1 MPVAYHRF
9 VCVILGI
16 RVQVRGQRSDVTP
29 TLFVCNHVSYLD
41 IEVMGGLVPASFVA
55 KAEVAT
61 WPFFSTLA
69 KAQRT
74 IFIERRTG
82 KTSASRDEML
92 RRLNTGDNLML
103 FPEGTSSDGTR
114 VLPFRSAL
122 FGVAQ
127 LRRDDKPIVVQ
138 PVAIAYTRL
147 DGIPLGR
154 YWRPL
159 FAWFGDLDLVPHLW
173 QMVCLGETEAIV
185 TFFPPVDIDRLGD
198 RKKLAEFCFR
208 QVSLGVQAANTG
220 RYELPAAAGLAPS
233 LVLEPAVPAT
243 ETDDPRP
250 LRRATQARVHPH
262 LRVPDERLRFG
273 PHGRR
278 PAAARLCAVGLRPSR
293 PTWSC

>member
-1 MPVAYHRF
+1 MWIGSPLRGAFRLLSYLLVTLVLVPIYLLVLALRIRPVIRWMPVAYHRF
-9 VCVILGI
+9 VCIILGI
-16 RVQVRGQRSDVTP
+16 RVRVHGQRSTVTP
-29 TLFVCNHVSYLD
+29 TLYVCNHVSYLD
-41 IEVMGGLVPASFVA
+41 IEVLGGLIPGSFVA

-82 KTSASRDEML
+82 KTSTSRDQMMN
-92 RRLNTGDNLML
+92 RLNTGDNLML

-127 LRRDDKPIVVQ
+127 LRRDDKPITVQ
-138 PVAIAYTRL
+138 SVAIAYTRL

-173 QMVCLGETEAIV
+173 QMVCLGETEAVI

-198 RKKLAEFCFR
+198 RKKLADYCFR
-208 QVSLGVQAANTG
+208 QVSTGVQLANSGRLEQLPPPKKAA
-220 RYELPAAAGLAPS
+220 
-233 LVLEPAVPAT
+233 
-243 ETDDPRP
+243 
-250 LRRATQARVHPH
+250 
-262 LRVPDERLRFG
+262 
-273 PHGRR
+273 
-278 PAAARLCAVGLRPSR
+278 
-293 PTWSC
+293 

>member
-1 MPVAYHRF
+1 MWIGSPLRGAFRLITYLLLTLLLLPFHLLALAIGARPVVRWLPVAYHRM

-16 RVQVRGQRSDVTP
+16 KVKVNGQRSTVMP

-41 IEVMGGLVPASFVA
+41 IEVLGGRIPGCFVA

-74 IFIERRTG
+74 IFVDRRSA
-82 KTSASRDEML
+82 KTNNSRDEML
-92 RRLNTGDNLML
+92 RRLDTGDNLML

-122 FGVAQ
+122 FATAQ
-127 LRRDDKPIVVQ
+127 LRRNDRPILVQ
-138 PVAIAYTRL
+138 PVSISYTRL

-173 QMVCLGETEAIV
+173 QMVCLGETEAVV

-198 RKKLAEFCFR
+198 RKKLAEYCFR
-208 QVSLGVQAANTG
+208 QVWAGVQAANSG
-220 RYELPAAAGLAPS
+220 RSDLLPPLDPPALAG
-233 LVLEPAVPAT
+233 
-243 ETDDPRP
+243 PRP
-250 LRRATQARVHPH
+250 
-262 LRVPDERLRFG
+262 
-273 PHGRR
+273 
-278 PAAARLCAVGLRPSR
+278 
-293 PTWSC
+293 

>member
-1 MPVAYHRF
+1 MWIGSPLRGTFRLVSYVTLTLILLPIYFLAMLFRVQPVIRWMPVAYHRT
-9 VCVILGI
+9 VCFILGI
-16 RVQVRGQRSDVTP
+16 KVRVHGVRSGVTP

-41 IEVMGGLVPASFVA
+41 IEVMGGLVSGSFVA
-55 KAEVAT
+55 KAEVAA

-74 IFIERRTG
+74 IFIERRSG
-82 KTSASRDEML
+82 KTSASRDEMM

-127 LRRDDKPIVVQ
+127 LRRGGKPIVVQ

-159 FAWFGDLDLVPHLW
+159 FAWFGDLELVPHLW
-173 QMVCLGETEAIV
+173 QMVCLGETEAVV

-198 RKKLAEFCFR
+198 RKKLADYCFR
-208 QVSLGVQAANTG
+208 QVSSGVQLANSGRLEQLPPPKKAA
-220 RYELPAAAGLAPS
+220 
-233 LVLEPAVPAT
+233 
-243 ETDDPRP
+243 
-250 LRRATQARVHPH
+250 
-262 LRVPDERLRFG
+262 
-273 PHGRR
+273 
-278 PAAARLCAVGLRPSR
+278 
-293 PTWSC
+293 

>member
-1 MPVAYHRF
+1 MWIGSPLRGAFRLLSYFTLTLVLLPPYLLALAMGIQPIVRWMPVMYHRT
-9 VCVILGI
+9 VCFILGI
-16 RVQVRGQRSDVTP
+16 KVQVRGTRSDVTP

-41 IEVMGGLVPASFVA
+41 IEVLGGLVPGSFVA

-74 IFIERRTG
+74 IFIERSSG
-82 KTSASRDEML
+82 KTSASRDEMM

-127 LRRDDKPIVVQ
+127 LRRDDRPIVVQ

-173 QMVCLGETEAIV
+173 QMTCLGETEAVVI
-185 TFFPPVDIDRLGD
+185 FFPPVDIDQLGD
-198 RKKLAEFCFR
+198 RKKLADYCFK
-208 QVSLGVQAANTG
+208 QVSGAVQAANSG
-220 RYELPAAAGLAPS
+220 RYELLPPPKKAA
-233 LVLEPAVPAT
+233 
-243 ETDDPRP
+243 
-250 LRRATQARVHPH
+250 
-262 LRVPDERLRFG
+262 
-273 PHGRR
+273 
-278 PAAARLCAVGLRPSR
+278 
-293 PTWSC
+293 

>member
-1 MPVAYHRF
+1 MWIGSPLRGAFRLASYLLLTLLLLPIHLLALSLGLRTVVSRLPVLYHRM
-9 VCVILGI
+9 VCFILGI
-16 RVQVRGQRSDVTP
+16 RVSVRGVRSDVTP

-41 IEVMGGLVPASFVA
+41 IEVLGGLVPGSFVA

-74 IFIERRTG
+74 IFIERTSG
-82 KTSASRDEML
+82 KTSASRDEMM

-103 FPEGTSSDGTR
+103 FPEGTSSDGQR

-127 LRRDDKPIVVQ
+127 LRRDEKPIAVQ
-138 PVAIAYTRL
+138 SVAIAYTRL

-173 QMVCLGETEAIV
+173 QMVCLGETEAVV
-185 TFFPPVDIDRLGD
+185 TFLPPVDIDKLGD
-198 RKKLAEFCFR
+198 RKKLCDYCFK
-208 QVSLGVQAANTG
+208 QVSGAVQAANSG
-220 RYELPAAAGLAPS
+220 RDELLPKLA
-233 LVLEPAVPAT
+233 
-243 ETDDPRP
+243 
-250 LRRATQARVHPH
+250 
-262 LRVPDERLRFG
+262 
-273 PHGRR
+273 
-278 PAAARLCAVGLRPSR
+278 
-293 PTWSC
+293 

>member
-1 MPVAYHRF
+1 MPIGSPLRGASRLLIYVGLTLVLLPFYFVALALRIQPVIRWMPVAYHRT
-9 VCVILGI
+9 VCFILGI
-16 RVQVRGQRSDVTP
+16 KVRVHGTRSDVTP
-29 TLFVCNHVSYLD
+29 TLFVSNHVSYLD
-41 IEVMGGLVPASFVA
+41 IEVMGGLVPGSFVA

-74 IFIERRTG
+74 IFIERSSG
-82 KTSASRDEML
+82 KTSASRDEMMK
-92 RRLNTGDNLML
+92 RLNTGDNLML

-154 YWRPL
+154 YWRPM

-173 QMVCLGETEAIV
+173 QMVCLGETEAVV
-185 TFFPPVDIDRLGD
+185 TFFPPIDIDQFGD
-198 RKKLAEFCFR
+198 RKKLADHCFR
-208 QVSLGVQAANTG
+208 QVSSGVQAANTG
-220 RYELPAAAGLAPS
+220 RLELLPDKAA
-233 LVLEPAVPAT
+233 
-243 ETDDPRP
+243 
-250 LRRATQARVHPH
+250 
-262 LRVPDERLRFG
+262 
-273 PHGRR
+273 
-278 PAAARLCAVGLRPSR
+278 
-293 PTWSC
+293 

>member
-1 MPVAYHRF
+1 MWIGSPLRGAFRLLCYLLLTLALLPFHLLALALRITPVVRWLPVLYHRI

-16 RVQVRGQRSDVTP
+16 RVRVHGQPSKATP

-41 IEVMGGLVPASFVA
+41 IELLGGLVPGCFVA

-74 IFIERRTG
+74 IFVERRSSTASTSRNEMMKRLDTG
-82 KTSASRDEML
+82 E
-92 RRLNTGDNLML
+92 NLLL
-103 FPEGTSSDGTR
+103 FPEGTSSDGTH

-122 FGVAQ
+122 FAVAQ
-127 LRRDDKPIVVQ
+127 LRRGDSPIVVQ

-173 QMVCLGETEAIV
+173 QMVCLGETEAVV
-185 TFFPPVDIDRLGD
+185 TFFPTVDIDQFGD
-198 RKKLAEFCFR
+198 RKKLAEYCFN
-208 QVSLGVQAANTG
+208 QVSFGVQSANSG
-220 RYELPAAAGLAPS
+220 HPELLPPVSGTA
-233 LVLEPAVPAT
+233 
-243 ETDDPRP
+243 
-250 LRRATQARVHPH
+250 
-262 LRVPDERLRFG
+262 
-273 PHGRR
+273 
-278 PAAARLCAVGLRPSR
+278 
-293 PTWSC
+293 

>member
-1 MPVAYHRF
+1 MWIGSPLRGAFRLLSYVTLTLVALPVYLLATVLRITPVIRWMPVYYHRLLCF
-9 VCVILGI
+9 IMGI
-16 RVQVRGQRSDVTP
+16 KMRVRGTRSGVTP

-41 IEVMGGLVPASFVA
+41 IEVLGGLVPGSFVA

-61 WPFFSTLA
+61 WPFFATLA

-74 IFIERRTG
+74 IFIERKSG

-92 RRLNTGDNLML
+92 RRLNTGDNLLL

-127 LRRDDKPIVVQ
+127 ARRDEKPIVVQ

-173 QMVCLGETEAIV
+173 QMVCLGETEAVV
-185 TFFPPVDIDRLGD
+185 TFFPPIDIDALGD
-198 RKKLAEFCFR
+198 RKKLAEHCFR
-208 QVSLGVQAANTG
+208 AVSSGVQAANTG
-220 RYELPAAAGLAPS
+220 RLELL
-233 LVLEPAVPAT
+233 
-243 ETDDPRP
+243 
-250 LRRATQARVHPH
+250 
-262 LRVPDERLRFG
+262 
-273 PHGRR
+273 
-278 PAAARLCAVGLRPSR
+278 
-293 PTWSC
+293 

>member
-1 MPVAYHRF
+1 MWLGSPLRGAIRLLSYLLLTLLLLPVHLLAVALGLRTIANRLPVLYHRT
-9 VCVILGI
+9 VCGILGI
-16 RVQVRGQRSDVTP
+16 RVRVHGLRSDVTP

-41 IEVMGGLVPASFVA
+41 IEVLGSLVPGSFVA

-61 WPFFSTLA
+61 WPFFKTLA

-74 IFIERRTG
+74 IFVER
-82 KTSASRDEML
+82 TSSKVSTSRDEML

-127 LRRDDKPIVVQ
+127 LRRHDKPIVVQ
-138 PVAIAYTRL
+138 PVAISYTRL

-173 QMVCLGETEAIV
+173 QMVCLGATEAVV

-198 RKKLAEFCFR
+198 RKKLAEYCFR
-208 QVSLGVQAANTG
+208 QVSSAVQSANSGRLELLPPPSKAA
-220 RYELPAAAGLAPS
+220 
-233 LVLEPAVPAT
+233 
-243 ETDDPRP
+243 
-250 LRRATQARVHPH
+250 
-262 LRVPDERLRFG
+262 
-273 PHGRR
+273 
-278 PAAARLCAVGLRPSR
+278 
-293 PTWSC
+293 

>member
-1 MPVAYHRF
+1 MWIGSPLRGAFRLLCYLLLTLALLPFHLLALALRITPVVRWLPVVYHRI

-16 RVQVRGQRSDVTP
+16 RVRVHGQPSATTP

-41 IEVMGGLVPASFVA
+41 IELLGGLVPGCFVA

-74 IFIERRTG
+74 IFVERRSS
-82 KTSASRDEML
+82 KASTSRNEML
-92 RRLNTGDNLML
+92 KRLNTGENLLL
-103 FPEGTSSDGTR
+103 FPEGTSSDGTH

-122 FGVAQ
+122 FAVAQ
-127 LRRDDKPIVVQ
+127 MRRDDRPIVVQ

-173 QMVCLGETEAIV
+173 QMVCLGETEAVV
-185 TFFPPVDIDRLGD
+185 TFFPTVDIDQFGD
-198 RKKLAEFCFR
+198 RKRLAEYCFR
-208 QVSLGVQAANTG
+208 QVSFGVQSANSG
-220 RYELPAAAGLAPS
+220 HPELLPPA
-233 LVLEPAVPAT
+233 
-243 ETDDPRP
+243 
-250 LRRATQARVHPH
+250 
-262 LRVPDERLRFG
+262 FG
-273 PHGRR
+273 T
-278 PAAARLCAVGLRPSR
+278 A
-293 PTWSC
+293 

>member
-1 MPVAYHRF
+1 MWIGSPLRGVFRLVSYLLLTIIALPFHLIALALRVRPVVRWLPVFYHRM

-16 RVQVRGQRSDVTP
+16 KVKVNGRRSTVMP

-41 IEVMGGLVPASFVA
+41 IEVLGSRIPGCFVA

-74 IFIERRTG
+74 IFVDRRSS
-82 KTSASRDEML
+82 KTNNSRDEML
-92 RRLNTGDNLML
+92 KRLDTGDNLML

-122 FGVAQ
+122 FAVAQ
-127 LRRDDKPIVVQ
+127 LRREDKPIIVQ
-138 PVAIAYTRL
+138 PVAISYTRL

-173 QMVCLGETEAIV
+173 QMVCLGETEAVV

-198 RKKLAEFCFR
+198 RKKLAEYCFQ
-208 QVSLGVQAANTG
+208 QVSAGVQAANSG
-220 RYELPAAAGLAPS
+220 RPDLMPSLDQPAPGPAATA
-233 LVLEPAVPAT
+233 
-243 ETDDPRP
+243 PRP
-250 LRRATQARVHPH
+250 
-262 LRVPDERLRFG
+262 
-273 PHGRR
+273 
-278 PAAARLCAVGLRPSR
+278 
-293 PTWSC
+293 

>member
-1 MPVAYHRF
+1 MWIGSPLRGAFRLLSYLTLTLVMVPLYLGLSALGVRPVIRWMPVIYHRI
-9 VCVILGI
+9 VCIILGI
-16 RVQVRGQRSDVTP
+16 RVRVHGKPSPVTP

-41 IEVMGGLVPASFVA
+41 IEVMGGLVPGSFVA

-74 IFIERRTG
+74 IFVERTSGRA
-82 KTSASRDEML
+82 SASRDEMM
-92 RRLNTGDNLML
+92 RRLDTGDNLLL

-127 LRRDDKPIVVQ
+127 LRRDDKPITVQ
-138 PVAIAYTRL
+138 SVAIAYTRL

-173 QMVCLGETEAIV
+173 QMVCLGETEAVV
-185 TFFPPVDIDRLGD
+185 TFHPPVDIDQLGD
-198 RKKLAEFCFR
+198 RKKLAEYCFR
-208 QVSLGVQAANTG
+208 QVSTAVQAANSG
-220 RYELPAAAGLAPS
+220 RYELLPPPAKAA
-233 LVLEPAVPAT
+233 
-243 ETDDPRP
+243 
-250 LRRATQARVHPH
+250 
-262 LRVPDERLRFG
+262 
-273 PHGRR
+273 
-278 PAAARLCAVGLRPSR
+278 
-293 PTWSC
+293 

>member
-1 MPVAYHRF
+1 MLLPFHLLALAFNVVPVYRWLPVYYHRL

-16 RVQVRGQRSDVTP
+16 RVRVHGRQSQATP

-41 IEVMGGLVPASFVA
+41 IEVLGGMVPGSFVA
-55 KAEVAT
+55 KAEVAG
-61 WPFFSTLA
+61 WPFFGWLA

-74 IFIERRTG
+74 IFVERVSGRA
-82 KTSASRDEML
+82 SRSRDEML
-92 RRLNTGDNLML
+92 KRLDTGDNLML

-127 LRRDDKPIVVQ
+127 LRRNDRPIVVQ

-173 QMVCLGETEAIV
+173 QMVCLGETEAVV
-185 TFFPPVDIDRLGD
+185 TYFEPVDIDKLGD
-198 RKKLAEFCFR
+198 RKKLAEYCHG
-208 QVSLGVQAANTG
+208 QVSIGVQAANSG
-220 RYELPAAAGLAPS
+220 RLELLP
-233 LVLEPAVPAT
+233 PAVK
-243 ETDDPRP
+243 
-250 LRRATQARVHPH
+250 
-262 LRVPDERLRFG
+262 
-273 PHGRR
+273 
-278 PAAARLCAVGLRPSR
+278 AA
-293 PTWSC
+293 

>member
-1 MPVAYHRF
+1 MWLGSPLRGAIRLLSYLLLTLLLLPVHLLAVALGLRTIANRLPVLYHRT
-9 VCVILGI
+9 VCGILGI
-16 RVQVRGQRSDVTP
+16 RVRVHGLRSDVTP

-41 IEVMGGLVPASFVA
+41 IEVLGSLVPGSFVA

-61 WPFFSTLA
+61 WPFFKTLA

-74 IFIERRTG
+74 IFVER
-82 KTSASRDEML
+82 TSSKVSTSRDEML

-127 LRRDDKPIVVQ
+127 LRRHDKPIVVQ
-138 PVAIAYTRL
+138 PVAISYTRL

-173 QMVCLGETEAIV
+173 QMVCLGETEAVV

-220 RYELPAAAGLAPS
+220 RFELLPPAGQAPGKAA
-233 LVLEPAVPAT
+233 
-243 ETDDPRP
+243 
-250 LRRATQARVHPH
+250 
-262 LRVPDERLRFG
+262 
-273 PHGRR
+273 
-278 PAAARLCAVGLRPSR
+278 
-293 PTWSC
+293 

>member
-1 MPVAYHRF
+1 MWIGSPLRGAFRLVTYLLLTLLLLPVHLLALAVGVRPVVRWLPVVYHRM

-16 RVQVRGQRSDVTP
+16 KVRVNGRRSTVMP

-41 IEVMGGLVPASFVA
+41 IEVLGGRIPGCFVA

-74 IFIERRTG
+74 IFVDRRSA
-82 KTSASRDEML
+82 KTNNSRDEML
-92 RRLNTGDNLML
+92 RRLDTGDNLML

-122 FGVAQ
+122 FATAQ

-138 PVAIAYTRL
+138 PVAISYTRL

-173 QMVCLGETEAIV
+173 QMVCLGETEAVV

-198 RKKLAEFCFR
+198 RKKLAEYCFQ
-208 QVSLGVQAANTG
+208 QVSAGVQAANSG
-220 RYELPAAAGLAPS
+220 RPELLPPLDS
-233 LVLEPAVPAT
+233 L
-243 ETDDPRP
+243 DPEG
-250 LRRATQARVHPH
+250 AR
-262 LRVPDERLRFG
+262 
-273 PHGRR
+273 
-278 PAAARLCAVGLRPSR
+278 
-293 PTWSC
+293 

>member
-1 MPVAYHRF
+1 MWIGSPLRGAFRLLSFFLLTLVLVPPYFLVIVLRINPVVRWAPVVYHRIL
-9 VCVILGI
+9 CIILGI
-16 RVQVRGQRSDVTP
+16 KVQVRGKRSDVVP

-41 IEVMGGLVPASFVA
+41 IPVMGSLVPTSFVA

-82 KTSASRDEML
+82 KTSASRDDML
-92 RRLNTGDNLML
+92 RRLNTSDNLML
-103 FPEGTSSDGTR
+103 LPEGTSIDGTR
-114 VLPFRSAL
+114 VLRFRSAL

-127 LRRDDKPIVVQ
+127 LRRDDRPITVQ

-185 TFFPPVDIDRLGD
+185 TFFQPVDIDRLGD
-198 RKKLAEFCFR
+198 RKKLAEFCFK
-208 QVSLGVQAANTG
+208 QVSLGVQAANSG
-220 RYELPAAAGLAPS
+220 HYELLPRLA
-233 LVLEPAVPAT
+233 
-243 ETDDPRP
+243 
-250 LRRATQARVHPH
+250 
-262 LRVPDERLRFG
+262 
-273 PHGRR
+273 
-278 PAAARLCAVGLRPSR
+278 
-293 PTWSC
+293 